1 MHSSGCSVPPCLLCL
16 TSGANTEQPH
26 RESRA
31 PTLRETEEPRKPVS
45 CTEHGRRFH
54 HAGKAAELQTAVIKL
69 QHQQAAKAVSP
80 KWRGWGSS
88 PPLQPCLGLLGLWK
102 AVTQLSHLA
111 DLLRDPQARHRG
123 RRQPPHFHQRK
134 SVTLTSCVCPERRF
148 RSAGRAPGT
157 AAVPWGR
164 CGVTPSLSWP
174 YLRVLRRIRTPTL
187 QTILVLTPCS
197 QRLARTSRFWH
208 CGSCCALMA
217 RHLCAM
223 QLMLTFA
230 RRCWSES

>member
-1 MHSSGCSVPPCLLCL
+1 M
-16 TSGANTEQPH
+16 
-26 RESRA
+26 
-31 PTLRETEEPRKPVS
+31 
-45 CTEHGRRFH
+45 
-54 HAGKAAELQTAVIKL
+54 
-69 QHQQAAKAVSP
+69 
-80 KWRGWGSS
+80 
-88 PPLQPCLGLLGLWK
+88 
-102 AVTQLSHLA
+102 SHLA

-230 RRCWSES
+230 RRCWFPRVPAAVRDPTPEGCSHAHSSPQPSTVHPRHRSACIARLCTGT